1 MKYLKKFFAELV
13 IGIVV
18 TALAASL
25 AFFFIGCAN
34 AEITGAVGCNA
45 GHLTILCSD
54 KAAVWSVYPAEYSA
68 SYAVSEDGKV
78 LYFASPKQGKVTFFA
93 ASVVD
98 GQPFL
103 EQHSLYNGLE
113 IPDPVPTPAPAPDPV
128 PVTLED
134 MVKAAATGKDAAE
147 LTALAESFEF
157 IVDGVDRGTIKTP
170 TAARETFR
178 AVWADKGTKAKENA
192 LDDLSEL
199 VDVIGKNV
207 DNSTVK
213 SLRDD
218 YETAAKAIRSCISA
232 KSPVEEVTE
241 ESEEAEPEPETKQES
256 EKKKPA
262 TNCPNGT
269 CPNGQCPNAT
279 PQRRFYWS
287 Y

>member
-1 MKYLKKFFAELV
+1 MKYFVEKYAEL
-13 IGIVV
+13 ILLFIV
-18 TALAASL
+18 ALL
-25 AFFFIGCAN
+25 AFCFGIFVADCAN

-45 GHLTILCSD
+45 GHLTILTSD
-54 KAAVWSVYPAEYSA
+54 KSAVWSVYPAEYST
-68 SYAVSEDGKV
+68 SYAVSEDGKA
-78 LYFASPKQGKVTFFA
+78 LYFASPKAGKVTFFA

-98 GQPFL
+98 GLPCL

-113 IPDPVPTPAPAPDPV
+113 IPEPAPAPTPAPIPV

-134 MVKAAATGKDAAE
+134 FIKTEAVGKNAEE

-157 IVDGVDRGTIKTP
+157 IVDGIDRGTIKTP
-170 TAARETFR
+170 VAARETFR
-178 AVWADKGTKAKENA
+178 NIWTEKGTKAKETA
-192 LDDLSEL
+192 LDDLAEL